1 MLDTIEANLPK
12 KVWGG
17 SFPEMMK
24 LSEYKA
30 MLCVHLKSKI
40 IYGDIENLAQVELW
54 IDLILVSE
62 ATLRLVCFWIGGII
76 SDISSSLAPNDISVN
91 N

>member
-1 MLDTIEANLPK
+1 MPLKTPSMLDTIEANLPK
-12 KVWGG
+12 NVWGG

-40 IYGDIENLAQVELW
+40 IYGDIENLA
-54 IDLILVSE
+54 
-62 ATLRLVCFWIGGII
+62 
-76 SDISSSLAPNDISVN
+76 
-91 N
+91 

>member
-1 MLDTIEANLPK
+1 MLLMTVIRSSLWDSLCCALENPQYARYNRGESAK

-40 IYGDIENLAQVELW
+40 IYGDIENLA
-54 IDLILVSE
+54 
-62 ATLRLVCFWIGGII
+62 
-76 SDISSSLAPNDISVN
+76 
-91 N
+91 